1 MIKLPFVP
9 GIFFKT
15 LIVVVAMVA
24 LIWTLALW
32 IMEYEVSTADYVGTF
47 ITTILATYLFHLWVI
62 PVDDLPFDESDS
74 IDGDDEDGEDV
85 SRDGT

>member
-1 MIKLPFVP
+1 MKKLPFVP

-15 LIVVVAMVA
+15 LIVVIALFAVIWTVA
-24 LIWTLALW
+24 LWLTD
-32 IMEYEVSTADYVGTF
+32 YEVSTADKVGTF

-74 IDGDDEDGEDV
+74 EEGEDGNE
-85 SRDGT
+85 T

>member
-1 MIKLPFVP
+1 MKKLPFVP

-15 LIVVVAMVA
+15 LIVVIA
-24 LIWTLALW
+24 LFAVIWTVAIKLMDYGEL
-32 IMEYEVSTADYVGTF
+32 STADKVGTF

-74 IDGDDEDGEDV
+74 EEGEDGNE
-85 SRDGT
+85 T